1 MSIVTLKKKTQ
12 TQYNNMSVGMKGFSL
27 NGTHR
32 SQGYVGQTNLSRSL
46 PKTNMKG
53 NVACGHGG
61 CCGKFRKMPIIQSAV
76 ISLNNPLVVK
86 PSVVGTY
93 GMLET
98 KYRWIRRPQPFST
111 VKPDSNHNINDQS
124 NYIDDLNKRTIA
136 CISAYDASNNITI
149 YDKALNQPCCKN
161 VDAHI
166 FTRRSAALFTKP
178 DSYFVPISAGD
189 YLIQKH
195 NKCTASNRFYVA
207 SKSKLAPLPGQ
218 AKSF

>member
-61 CCGKFRKMPIIQSAV
+61 CCGTFRKMPIVQSAV
-76 ISLNNPLVVK
+76 VSLNNPRIVK

-98 KYRWIRRPQPFST
+98 KYQWAKRPQPFAT
-111 VKPDSNHNINDQS
+111 VKPDNNQHVNRQS
-124 NYIDDLNKRTIA
+124 DYITNLGKQTVS
-136 CISAYDASNNITI
+136 CISAYDTSHNINIFNKT
-149 YDKALNQPCCKN
+149 LHQPYCKN
-161 VDAHI
+161 VDAKL
-166 FTRRSAALFTKP
+166 FSTRSTALFTKP
-178 DSYFVPISAGD
+178 DSYFVPISAGE
-189 YLIQKH
+189 YLLQKH
-195 NKCTASNRFYVA
+195 SKCTANDVTFVKRNTQNIPFACSTV
-207 SKSKLAPLPGQ
+207 KK
-218 AKSF
+218 

>member
-76 ISLNNPLVVK
+76 TSLNNPAVVK

-93 GMLET
+93 GLIET
-98 KYRWIRRPQPFST
+98 KYQWTRRPQPYST
-111 VKPDSNHNINDQS
+111 VKPDNNRHLNDQS
-124 NYIDDLNKRTIA
+124 NYLTNLTKKTISS
-136 CISAYDASNNITI
+136 ISACDASMNINIFNKT
-149 YDKALNQPCCKN
+149 LNQPCCKN
-161 VDAHI
+161 KDAYL
-166 FTRRSAALFTKP
+166 FSTRSTALFTKP
-178 DSYFVPISAGD
+178 DSYFVPISAGE
-189 YLIQKH
+189 YLLQKH
-195 NKCTASNRFYVA
+195 DKCTSNDVTFVKKNTQNIPFA
-207 SKSKLAPLPGQ
+207 GSNSTK
-218 AKSF
+218 